1 MRWKEAQV
9 DMQKN
14 YGLRG
19 SSYKRKKWPEGKFVY
34 YHAGYEIS
42 AKMGYGY
49 GEYLGEPSFLG
60 AFVLK
65 DTANQLHMGWQP
77 SKGDIA
83 AKDWVKIK

>member
-1 MRWKEAQV
+1 MKWKEARK
-9 DMQKN
+9 DMEQN

-19 SSYKRKKWPEGKFVY
+19 SSYKRKKWPAGKFVY
-34 YHAGYEIS
+34 YHSCNDFSTAF
-42 AKMGYGY
+42 GYGY

-65 DTANQLHMGWQP
+65 DTENQLHVGWQP
-77 SKGDIA
+77 SKGDIS